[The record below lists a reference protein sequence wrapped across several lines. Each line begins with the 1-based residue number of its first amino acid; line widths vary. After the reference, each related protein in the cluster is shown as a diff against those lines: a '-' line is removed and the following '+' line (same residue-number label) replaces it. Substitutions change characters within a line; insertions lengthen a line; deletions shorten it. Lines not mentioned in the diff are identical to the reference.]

1 VAELTQPD
9 ACTSCRICALM
20 CPDVALR
27 VFK

>member
-1 VAELTQPD
+1 LTQPD